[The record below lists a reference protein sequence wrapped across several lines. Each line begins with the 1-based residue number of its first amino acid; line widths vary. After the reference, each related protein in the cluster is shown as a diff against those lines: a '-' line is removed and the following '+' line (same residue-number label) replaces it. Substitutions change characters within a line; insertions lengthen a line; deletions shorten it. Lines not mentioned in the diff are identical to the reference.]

1 MKHTYFL
8 ENMEW
13 TADGFYYDEEEHRIP
28 LTGQVRVVRNE
39 TEWSLDGFLEI
50 QTDPPVRF
58 TNRYSIRPTDKELTL
73 EWESFNPALGTLKG
87 TFEFIGGS
95 IVSYYQSEDETY
107 TGTEILTEKDEKTYY
122 NTGISFRNG
131 KKMSAWTALLTA
143 R

>member
-39 TEWSLDGFLEI
+39 TEWSLDGFLEV

-58 TNRYSIRPTDKELTL
+58 TNRYSIRPTEKKLTL

-87 TFEFIGGS
+87 TFEFIGES

-122 NTGISFRNG
+122 NTGVSFRNG